1 MAIALSCALV
11 LSGCSGLAS
20 KAALAAP
27 HAPQSLFALPEL
39 PDLPFDL
46 PELPAFPDL
55 PFDLPDLSSLPNPF
69 AAFGVNTS
77 VDEARAAKAHEQA
90 STLTAEDLVQAGL
103 LTVGLQTKQVS
114 APFIVTGSGAGL
126 YGIDIDFASAVAD
139 KLGLAVRFVEVDEV
153 DNPLATGVC
162 DVVFDA
168 APSRVK
174 TATIVGGYY
183 ETGIAFFSKEAAHV
197 ATIDELQ
204 GKTVALQDGSV
215 SQGALNRTT
224 LEMEQRP
231 YANLNESFEALVAG
245 EVDYVLCD
253 AYPGAYLAAAYDGA
267 SFAGLLTAP
276 TTVGIAAPTD
286 KSQLQLALKE
296 AIAAVSD
303 GGSMDIIRSV
313 WIAGMPALTEAD
325 VIADVPIRKDA
336 PPLDEWGEVQ
346 DGTNAGSNAVVITQS
361 MVDEYNARVAAEEAA
376 AAAEEAAANA
386 SYSDDYAYTDESYE
400 TYDDGSNEV
409 STDEGT
415 EDYTEYY
422 TDGE

>member
-1 MAIALSCALV
+1 MALALSCALV

-103 LTVGLQTKQVS
+103 LTVGLQTNQVS

-139 KLGLAVRFVEVDEV
+139 KLGLAVRFVEVTEV

-325 VIADVPIRKDA
+325 VIADVPIRKVLA
-336 PPLDEWGEVQ
+336 QTPWSSPRAWWTSTMPVSPLKKLLRPRL
-346 DGTNAGSNAVVITQS
+346 T
-361 MVDEYNARVAAEEAA
+361 
-376 AAAEEAAANA
+376 
-386 SYSDDYAYTDESYE
+386 
-400 TYDDGSNEV
+400 
-409 STDEGT
+409 
-415 EDYTEYY
+415 
-422 TDGE
+422 